1 MVYLE
6 LNDVSGNRS
15 TTIVFGFR
23 PFQVSMILVPVND
36 LNIIGFAWLVW
47 KNTSNEVVFKTFIIR
62 CTQLCITY
70 DKVHV
75 KILEHQLF
83 YPCTTEQVDISF
95 IYSIILHT
103 ETTLWQKS
111 QRFIN
116 KKAKTELPFD
126 QFRRGYLNVFF
137 CHWFSVHEEILL

>member
-47 KNTSNEVVFKTFIIR
+47 KNTSNEVVFKTFVIR

-75 KILEHQLF
+75 KILEH
-83 YPCTTEQVDISF
+83 
-95 IYSIILHT
+95 
-103 ETTLWQKS
+103 
-111 QRFIN
+111 
-116 KKAKTELPFD
+116 
-126 QFRRGYLNVFF
+126 
-137 CHWFSVHEEILL
+137 